1 MITPKNEDILI
12 IAAGLKNSI
21 ETLRTSLVGKD
32 TSKLEEFISA
42 VDNYSKYLE
51 GMVQLTN
58 DADMALQE
66 LISQKK

>member
-1 MITPKNEDILI
+1 MIIPENNEILF
-12 IAAGLKNSI
+12 IAQQLKQSVESI
-21 ETLRTSLVGKD
+21 RQSLAGKD
-32 TSKLEEFISA
+32 VSNLEDFILS